1 MSDDPR
7 RQSGDDLRELARRD
21 VEIAEEARDD
31 AALVRDA
38 QASPGERPAYPL
50 GLGVNDSPAVERADR
65 VRREDD
71 ERTFER
77 QERLAEAGRESA
89 ETLEENADALR
100 RARSELDRMEARVE
114 ENEQALEEMEED
126 ARELRKQI
134 DRTNQA
140 ARDIDPG
147 PVDR

>member
-21 VEIAEEARDD
+21 VEIAGEARDD

-38 QASPGERPAYPL
+38 RASPEERPVYPP

-77 QERLAEAGRESA
+77 QERLAEASRETA
-89 ETLEENADALR
+89 LTLEDNAEGLQ

-114 ENEQALEEMEED
+114 ENEQVLEEMEED

-134 DRTNQA
+134 DRTNQV
-140 ARDIDPG
+140 ARDIE
-147 PVDR
+147 